1 LPREGRTRI
10 KIIFPKQILKTF
22 SEGQRKDLPRRRN
35 ALKYEISP
43 WGYVY
48 TNSYTCVKCG
58 TPMHDD
64 HDRKS
69 GITIYAC
76 FKCGN
81 RFYPDYPKSLS
92 KKSISSGEIED
103 LAAW

>member
-1 LPREGRTRI
+1 MEERLMNHI
-10 KIIFPKQILKTF
+10 V
-22 SEGQRKDLPRRRN
+22 
-35 ALKYEISP
+35 SP
-43 WGYVY
+43 WGYVA
-48 TNSYTCVKCG
+48 TRSFTCDKCG

-81 RFYPDYPKSLS
+81 RFYPDYPKGLS
-92 KKSISSGEIED
+92 NKGITSGEVED
-103 LAAW
+103 LAA

>member
-1 LPREGRTRI
+1 M
-10 KIIFPKQILKTF
+10 
-22 SEGQRKDLPRRRN
+22 SHV
-35 ALKYEISP
+35 ISP
-43 WGYVY
+43 WGYVVDE
-48 TNSYTCVKCG
+48 TFTCDKCG

-81 RFYPDYPKSLS
+81 RFYPDYPRSVGNKD
-92 KKSISSGEIED
+92 ISCREVED
-103 LAAW
+103 LAA

>member
-1 LPREGRTRI
+1 MRI
-10 KIIFPKQILKTF
+10 I
-22 SEGQRKDLPRRRN
+22 EGQLSTWSKGGSYM
-35 ALKYEISP
+35 KFEISP

-48 TNSYTCVKCG
+48 ADLFTCDKCG

-64 HDRKS
+64 HDRRS

-81 RFYPDYPKSLS
+81 RFYPDYPKTPGNNLMSCR
-92 KKSISSGEIED
+92 EVED
-103 LAAW
+103 LAA